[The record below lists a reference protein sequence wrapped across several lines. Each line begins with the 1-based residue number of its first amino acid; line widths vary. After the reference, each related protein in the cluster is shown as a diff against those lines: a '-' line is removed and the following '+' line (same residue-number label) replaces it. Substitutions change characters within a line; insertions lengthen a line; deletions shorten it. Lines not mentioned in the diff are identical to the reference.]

1 MAERPPASDAER
13 KRAAE
18 LFAEGRE
25 LFERKQY
32 YEARERYAES
42 LRLHDDE
49 EVRAAYHTVMSAI
62 GPM

>member
-1 MAERPPASDAER
+1 MAASDAER

-32 YEARERYAES
+32 YEARDRYAES
-42 LRLHDDE
+42 LRLHEDA
-49 EVRAAYHTVMSAI
+49 EVQAALQIVLSAI